1 MARRGLNIINDEPIT
16 NPSKDLYHYDSLA
29 YEIARCISAADASN
43 SSFTICINGI
53 WGSGKTSLINLI
65 ENCIDKESDNNLSAP
80 TFVRFNPW
88 HFESQEQLLTGFF
101 QLLKEALL
109 GRTDWLKDTERKT
122 LGETLSRYSTS
133 ISFPSITEAASLLT
147 GPLQGIIA
155 SGNIFSKI
163 IVKILSAAVG
173 RYFTNSISLDKMKAT
188 IDDYLRKRETNIVVV
203 IDDIDRLSD
212 SEICLIFKL
221 VTLTASFPH
230 IVYLLA
236 FDRAVVEKALC
247 NLQRDDG
254 AGYLDKIIQLSIE
267 MPRLSSSDISQQINL
282 IVSNLQ
288 KRSPFSFEDQT
299 HLSNVLTRIVSPLI
313 CAPRDICRI
322 KNCAETNSA
331 RLHGDICVADLIALS
346 TIQTLLPDLYS
357 WLWDNARAI
366 FNESRT
372 RNETGLKHQ
381 LREDLNR
388 QLCQQNRY
396 NTLDQGWLGAILP
409 PLSSDS
415 DSEVLNWIDSD
426 EAYVR
431 GRISNRNLFNLFFSS
446 RSSSAIT
453 RREFNKI
460 CTTSSASE
468 IRNAVCTLRSRNEK
482 AELAGQLMLVVPS
495 LDIERCRVIA
505 QASLLIIAK
514 HSPLIATSSNDV
526 RESFSR
532 LFNSSAKVIGKPN
545 IGVWI
550 TDLINSEELD
560 ANSLLYLL
568 RDENLSREK
577 KEASNTQLL
586 TDSQFINLARLFS
599 SWMDINYRT
608 SLESADRDLFT
619 MWKLIDNKLDFN
631 YWAKFE
637 KKLSTDLECT
647 LLYSSQQMTCW
658 TALSKSPNL
667 KFEIPTKSDVILPSN
682 YSQTIWTQEW
692 YPRLSNAAKLFLAA
706 FYLTTTSESSSIT
719 EPEASELV
727 QRWDSLSH
735 R

>member
-1 MARRGLNIINDEPIT
+1 MARSGLDIINDEPIT
-16 NPSKDLYHYDSLA
+16 SPSKDLYRYDGIA
-29 YEIARCISAADASN
+29 HEIARCISAADASN
-43 SSFTICINGI
+43 SSFTISINGI

-65 ENCIDKESDNNLSAP
+65 ENCIDKESDNNLNTP

-109 GRTDWLKDTERKT
+109 GRTDWLKDAERKA

-155 SGNIFSKI
+155 GGNIFSKI
-163 IVKILSAAVG
+163 IVKILSAAFG
-173 RYFTNSISLDKMKAT
+173 RYLTNSISLDKMKAT
-188 IDDYLRKRETNIVVV
+188 IDGYLRKRETNIVVV

-236 FDRAVVEKALC
+236 FDRTVVEKALC
-247 NLQRDDG
+247 NIQRDDG

-267 MPRLSSSDISQQINL
+267 MPKLSSSDISQQINV
-282 IVSNLQ
+282 IVSDLQ
-288 KRSPFSFEDQT
+288 ERSPFSFEDQS

-322 KNCAETNSA
+322 KNCAETNFA

-357 WLWDNARAI
+357 WIWDNARTI
-366 FNESRT
+366 FNESHT
-372 RNETGLKHQ
+372 RNETGLKHR
-381 LREDLNR
+381 LREDLNS
-388 QLCQQNRY
+388 QLCKQNRC
-396 NTLDQGWLGAILP
+396 NTLDQGWLGTILP

-415 DSEVLNWIDSD
+415 DSEILNWIDSD

-431 GRISNRNLFNLFFSS
+431 GRISNRNLFNLFFGS

-453 RREFNKI
+453 RGEFETI
-460 CTTSSASE
+460 CSTSSASE
-468 IRNAVCTLRSRNEK
+468 IRNAVCTLRSSNEK
-482 AELAGQLMLVVPS
+482 AELAGQLMLVAPS
-495 LDIERCRVIA
+495 LDIERCKAIA

-514 HSPLIATSSNDV
+514 HSPLIATSSSDV

-545 IGVWI
+545 VGVWI
-550 TDLINSEELD
+550 TDLINNEELD

-568 RDENLSREK
+568 RDENLSRKK
-577 KEASNTQLL
+577 KEASDNQLL
-586 TDSQFINLARLFS
+586 TDAQFINLARLFS

-619 MWKLIDNKLDFN
+619 MWKLIDDRLGFD
-631 YWAKFE
+631 YWTKFE
-637 KKLSTDLECT
+637 QKLATDLECM

-658 TALSKSPNL
+658 KAFNRSSNIE
-667 KFEIPTKSDVILPSN
+667 FEIHTESKDTLLSN

-706 FYLTTTSESSSIT
+706 FYLATTNESSSIT
-719 EPEASELV
+719 ESEASELV
-727 QRWDSLSH
+727 QRWDSLAH